1 MTKYR
6 VMVVED
12 ERIEREATVLALQ
25 MADLELEV
33 VGSAENGTEALRLFR
48 ETLPD
53 VVIMDVDLPGISGLE
68 VIQEMQKLSADAQYI
83 ILSAYNIFS
92 YAQKALKM
100 GVHEY
105 LLKPCRTEELIAAV
119 ASAVS
124 TLEAV
129 RDYGKNSQIY
139 QEKLDSIRPVLE
151 SECIF
156 AIASMRDDMPL
167 RRMFDF
173 LGVKAKSGFVFAVK
187 PENGQRKVLINVKSS
202 METMGVVCIGD
213 ILNGLCVFIA
223 LSESIFGEKQIENL
237 MRFLTLVLEHSHVK
251 CNIGV
256 GRCSE
261 SVDELHVSYEQA
273 LKALSHTGGTERHLM
288 MYSDDLLQEERPVL
302 DVQAAVKRICAQMA
316 LQDREGVAREVKEC
330 FSQMMVLDYPRDAVD
345 SMAYTLYIRV
355 LSAMQEET
363 EEAFAGLLPEDIQNC
378 ADLCILCDKMISQFM
393 KILEFSPGKVQGGSL
408 AAQAVEY
415 IIEHYNEN
423 INLNQIADHFGIT
436 PFYLSRL
443 VKKHTGKTFTDY
455 LTYYRILKAKEMIRQ
470 GELSI
475 KEITYAAGFNSQNYF
490 SKIFKKYTGD
500 TPSEYRNRIASLT
513 EKPEE

>member
-105 LLKPCRTEELIAAV
+105 LLKPCRTEELVAAV

-187 PENGQRKVLINVKSS
+187 PE
-202 METMGVVCIGD
+202 
-213 ILNGLCVFIA
+213 
-223 LSESIFGEKQIENL
+223 
-237 MRFLTLVLEHSHVK
+237 
-251 CNIGV
+251 
-256 GRCSE
+256 
-261 SVDELHVSYEQA
+261 
-273 LKALSHTGGTERHLM
+273 
-288 MYSDDLLQEERPVL
+288 
-302 DVQAAVKRICAQMA
+302 
-316 LQDREGVAREVKEC
+316 
-330 FSQMMVLDYPRDAVD
+330 
-345 SMAYTLYIRV
+345 
-355 LSAMQEET
+355 
-363 EEAFAGLLPEDIQNC
+363 
-378 ADLCILCDKMISQFM
+378 
-393 KILEFSPGKVQGGSL
+393 
-408 AAQAVEY
+408 
-415 IIEHYNEN
+415 
-423 INLNQIADHFGIT
+423 
-436 PFYLSRL
+436 
-443 VKKHTGKTFTDY
+443 
-455 LTYYRILKAKEMIRQ
+455 
-470 GELSI
+470 
-475 KEITYAAGFNSQNYF
+475 
-490 SKIFKKYTGD
+490 
-500 TPSEYRNRIASLT
+500 
-513 EKPEE
+513 